1 MPSSYRPRENPVWNP
16 VFLSGFLS
24 KSKNSWIPCVSN
36 MPSLWRKSSSSSSKG
51 NRISRFVADL
61 QTPDGFFEQELLELG
76 DRIGYVSTGL
86 LEEEIR
92 RCIGKIKF
100 SASDN
105 LSPSLSYV
113 NRKCSICQEEYETED
128 EMGRLSY
135 GHVYHTQCIKQWLSL
150 NASSCINQC
159 IKLNMYRVCECWL
172 GLGLQLPCV
181 FESDDVGCPAVGIE
195 EIKEARIDEAM
206 QIIVARIMLN
216 RCCC

>member
-1 MPSSYRPRENPVWNP
+1 MSSSYRPRENPVWNP

-36 MPSLWRKSSSSSSKG
+36 MSSLWRKSSSSSSKG

-61 QTPDGFFEQELLELG
+61 QTPDGFFEQELLELD
-76 DRIGYVSTGL
+76 DRIRYVSTGL

-100 SASDN
+100 SASEN

-113 NRKCSICQEEYETED
+113 DRKCSICQEEYETED
-128 EMGRLSY
+128 EMGRLSC

-150 NASSCINQC
+150 NASSLFI
-159 IKLNMYRVCECWL
+159 IKLYQPMHQAEYVS
-172 GLGLQLPCV
+172 CV
-181 FESDDVGCPAVGIE
+181 
-195 EIKEARIDEAM
+195 
-206 QIIVARIMLN
+206 
-216 RCCC
+216 